1 MKIIDR
7 YLITHTIRG
16 VLLVLSLFIILFSFL
31 EILAQINDVGKGH
44 YQMQDAFIFVAFT
57 VPSRV
62 VDLMPVCI
70 LLGSIIALGLLAD
83 HNELVAM
90 QAAGISVKRIC
101 GSVLGGGAIIL
112 LVTLFLMQFVAPP
125 MEQYARIR
133 RSKALYGQSIMMTKD
148 GFWARHGRSFIHIG
162 KTLSRVESADIEIY
176 EHDRQGRLHSFI
188 RARGATIHKG
198 NQWRL
203 EGVEQ
208 IIFSEQGIKTLKP
221 EGVTVNSFL
230 SPEQMGILELPP
242 GSLSLSDLY
251 HFIQGLRKRGQNA
264 QRYAL
269 AFWQKLTLPATIAAM
284 VMLSL
289 AFIFGPTRSITA
301 GRRIV
306 MASMAGI
313 AIYLIYQII
322 GHLGLL
328 FELPPAVATL
338 APVLVVL
345 GVAIKLLGRTA

>member
-7 YLITHTIRG
+7 YLATHTIRG

-31 EILAQINDVGKGH
+31 ELLAQLNDVGKGN
-44 YQMQDAFIFVAFT
+44 YRIADAFMFVAYT
-57 VPSRV
+57 IPART

-70 LLGSIIALGLLAD
+70 LLGSIVALGLLAD

-101 GSVLGGGAIIL
+101 GSVLAGGAVIL
-112 LVTLFLMQFVAPP
+112 LLTMFLTQFVAPP
-125 MEQYARIR
+125 LEQYARTR
-133 RSKALYGQSIMMTKD
+133 RSKALYGKGIMMTKN
-148 GFWARHGRSFIHIG
+148 GFWARHGRSFIHVG
-162 KTLSRVESADIEIY
+162 KTLSENKAADIEIY
-176 EHDRQGRLHSFI
+176 EHDRQGRLRSFT
-188 RARGATIHKG
+188 RARGATITED

-203 EGVEQ
+203 DGINQ
-208 IIFSEQGIKTLKP
+208 IRFSEQGIQTLKP
-221 EGVTVNSFL
+221 DGITIHSFL

-251 HFIQGLRKRGQNA
+251 RFVRGLRKRGQNA
-264 QRYAL
+264 QRYSLAL
-269 AFWQKLTLPATIAAM
+269 WQKLTLPVTIAAM

-306 MASMAGI
+306 MAAMAGI
-313 AIYLIYQII
+313 GIYLIYQIA

-328 FELPPAVATL
+328 LELPPAVTTL
-338 APVLVVL
+338 TPALVVL
-345 GVAIKLLGRTA
+345 VGSVKLLGRIA